1 MPRMTRTKRTSVTF
15 LITSLGLGGAEKHT
29 FQLFNSLDQ
38 ARFSASL
45 AYLKRSGE
53 RLLSLVT
60 PSRASQVWCA
70 DFGRGWDVYGLRRLS
85 KWLGSCNPQV
95 LVCVNSYPLF
105 YGHLARWLAGL
116 RLPIVEIFHSTELN
130 PREDRHMRL
139 IYRHFFNQS
148 DLIIYVSEAQRVLWE
163 SRGLDR
169 NRGIC
174 IHNGIDTEYFDD
186 RYSEEEKAGRRAQ
199 YGFTANDFVVGICA
213 RLRPEKQHGDLLAA
227 IARLKRDGISAKCL
241 IIGDGPCREEIE
253 RKILEFGLESDAAIT
268 GLQEDVRPCVAAC
281 TCLAIVSTSVEA
293 FSLAALEAMAMG
305 KPMVMSDIGGASE
318 QIVNGYNGYLYS
330 RGDVSGLANALKLI
344 TDVEV
349 CKRLGAQARQRVRER
364 YSFTPMLKRYEN
376 LLTEIC
382 LRNSG
387 PAS

>member
-1 MPRMTRTKRTSVTF
+1 MTP
-15 LITSLGLGGAEKHT
+15 
-29 FQLFNSLDQ
+29 D
-38 ARFSASL
+38 
-45 AYLKRSGE
+45 
-53 RLLSLVT
+53 
-60 PSRASQVWCA
+60 RASHVWCA

-85 KWLGSCNPQV
+85 KWLGSRKPQV

-105 YGHLARWLAGL
+105 YAHLARRLAGL
-116 RLPIVEIFHSTELN
+116 RLPIIGVLHSTLLDS
-130 PREDRHMRL
+130 REDRIMRL

-148 DLIIYVSEAQRVLWE
+148 DLIIYVSEAQRVIWE
-163 SRGLDR
+163 SRGFDR

-174 IHNGIDTEYFDD
+174 IHNGIDTEYFNDH
-186 RYSEEEKAGRRAQ
+186 YSEEEKAGRRAQ

-213 RLRPEKQHGDLLAA
+213 HLCPEKQHSDLLAA

-253 RKILEFGLESDAAIT
+253 RRIIEFGLESDAAIT
-268 GLQEDVRPCVAAC
+268 GLQEDVRPYVAAC
-281 TCLAIVSTSVEA
+281 TCLAIVSSTET

-305 KPMVMSDIGGASE
+305 KPMVMSDVGGASE

-349 CKRLGAQARQRVRER
+349 CKRLGAQARQHVCER
-364 YSFTPMLKRYEN
+364 YSFTPMLKRYEDLFAELAN
-376 LLTEIC
+376 
-382 LRNSG
+382 
-387 PAS
+387 

>member
-1 MPRMTRTKRTSVTF
+1 
-15 LITSLGLGGAEKHT
+15 
-29 FQLFNSLDQ
+29 
-38 ARFSASL
+38 
-45 AYLKRSGE
+45 
-53 RLLSLVT
+53 
-60 PSRASQVWCA
+60 
-70 DFGRGWDVYGLRRLS
+70 
-85 KWLGSCNPQV
+85 V
-95 LVCVNSYPLF
+95 LVCVNSYPLV

-116 RLPIVEIFHSTELN
+116 RLPIVEIFHSTELD
-130 PREDRHMRL
+130 PREDRKMRL
-139 IYRHFFNQS
+139 IYRRFFNQS

-163 SRGLDR
+163 SRGFDR

-213 RLRPEKQHGDLLAA
+213 HLRPEKQHGELLAA
-227 IARLKRDGISAKCL
+227 IAQLKRQGISAKCL

-281 TCLAIVSTSVEA
+281 TCLAIVSSTET

-330 RGDVSGLANALKLI
+330 RGDVSGLANALKQI

-364 YSFTPMLKRYEN
+364 YSSTPMLKKYEN
-376 LLTEIC
+376 LFTEFDK
-382 LRNSG
+382 LNYETRY
-387 PAS
+387 PL